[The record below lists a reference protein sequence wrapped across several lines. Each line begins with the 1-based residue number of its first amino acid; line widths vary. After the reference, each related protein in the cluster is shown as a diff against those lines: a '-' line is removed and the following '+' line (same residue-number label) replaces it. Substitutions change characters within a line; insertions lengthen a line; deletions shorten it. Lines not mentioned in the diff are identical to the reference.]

1 MDYLN
6 EKSMLKNRGN
16 GIYMSD
22 NEITILE
29 KYNISY
35 ENCTSLEELI
45 FKIENYL
52 NCSSE
57 VLEDLESISQRL
69 SEFQYYN
76 YTNK

>member
-52 NCSSE
+52 NSSSE
-57 VLEDLESISQRL
+57 VLEDLEGISQRL